1 MPWLDLPLAVR
12 ISASCSIIIISLYIF
27 MTKWSVGDR
36 LTDDI
41 AGKTVFPLTI
51 NPLGGPLL

>member
-27 MTKWSVGDR
+27 ITKWSVDDC
-36 LTDDI
+36 LTNDI
-41 AGKTVFPLTI
+41 AGKTVFPPTI
-51 NPLGGPLL
+51 NPLMGPLL